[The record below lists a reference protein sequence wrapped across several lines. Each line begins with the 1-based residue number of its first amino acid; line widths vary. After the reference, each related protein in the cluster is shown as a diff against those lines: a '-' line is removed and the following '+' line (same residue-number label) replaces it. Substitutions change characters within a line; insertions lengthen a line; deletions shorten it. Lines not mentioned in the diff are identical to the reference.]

1 MNENIFDAILE
12 IKNAAVVASSAGVG
26 VVVVVA
32 SAAVVVAAAIVV
44 VFNDDN
50 ADVVVVFA
58 AVVVDVVAA
67 ATTVDV
73 VANKENRSAPDAVML
88 FLDSNFNQSS
98 IAGFQICSFSPSS
111 AGSSTNS

>member
-12 IKNAAVVASSAGVG
+12 IKNAAVVVASSAGVG
-26 VVVVVA
+26 VVV
-32 SAAVVVAAAIVV
+32 AAAIVV
-44 VFNDDN
+44 VVVNDDN